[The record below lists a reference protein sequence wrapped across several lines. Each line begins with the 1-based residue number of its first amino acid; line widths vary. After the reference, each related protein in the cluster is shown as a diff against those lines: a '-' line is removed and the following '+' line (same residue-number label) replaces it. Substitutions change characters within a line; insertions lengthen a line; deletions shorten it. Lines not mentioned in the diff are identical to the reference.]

1 MPHQCTNCGRGFE
14 DGSQEMLSGCPNC
27 GGNKFQFRPEGGDSS
42 PPAEDPPEPPEPP
55 GGNSTVAKT
64 VGKTAATVRDLV
76 GGSDGE
82 PGVGARAADSADA
95 PTGTDGQIEA
105 GPAGTENS
113 AQASARGEVV
123 SPDEL
128 PDHTGEGDREVEP
141 AGADSAA
148 SVEPPTDDTQDRP
161 DLKELREE
169 LNSQFE
175 SVKVVAPGQYE
186 LNLMELYDREEY
198 IVALQ
203 EDGHYSIQVPETIRE

>member
-27 GGNKFQFRPEGGDSS
+27 GGNKFQFRPEGSDGS
-42 PPAEDPPEPPEPP
+42 PPTEEPPEPPEPP
-55 GGNSTVAKT
+55 GGNSVAKT
-64 VGKTAATVRDLV
+64 VGKTAATVRDIV

-82 PGVGARAADSADA
+82 PTAGADSGSD
-95 PTGTDGQIEA
+95 P
-105 GPAGTENS
+105 GPAGDSQIDASPAGAENS

-123 SPDEL
+123 SLDEL
-128 PDHTGEGDREVEP
+128 PDHSGDGDREFEP

-148 SVEPPTDDTQDRP
+148 SVEPPTDDRQDRP
-161 DLKELREE
+161 DLSELREE
-169 LNSQFE
+169 LNAQFE

>member
-27 GGNKFQFRPEGGDSS
+27 GGNKFQFRPEGADSS
-42 PPAEDPPEPPEPP
+42 PPTDAEPPEPPEPP
-55 GGNSTVAKT
+55 GGNSAVAKT
-64 VGKTAATVRDLV
+64 VGKTAATVRDIV
-76 GGSDGE
+76 GGNDE
-82 PGVGARAADSADA
+82 PSVGADQPETADS
-95 PTGTDGQIEA
+95 QIAA
-105 GPAGTENS
+105 GPTDTEDA

-128 PDHTGEGDREVEP
+128 PDHSADGDHQFEP
-141 AGADSAA
+141 AGADDAA
-148 SVEPPTDDTQDRP
+148 SVEPPADDGQDRP

-169 LNSQFE
+169 LNNQFE

-198 IVALQ
+198 IVALE
-203 EDGHYSIQVPETIRE
+203 EDGRYSIQVPEPIKE

>member
-27 GGNKFQFRPEGGDSS
+27 GGNKFQFQPEGADSS
-42 PPAEDPPEPPEPP
+42 PPADAEPPEPPDSP

-64 VGKTAATVRDLV
+64 VGKTAATVRDIV
-76 GGSDGE
+76 GGDE
-82 PGVGARAADSADA
+82 PSVGAEPAAPSD
-95 PTGTDGQIEA
+95 TTDGQIDA
-105 GPAGTENS
+105 GPTDSEDA

-128 PDHTGEGDREVEP
+128 PDHSADGDQQFES
-141 AGADSAA
+141 AAADDAA
-148 SVEPPTDDTQDRP
+148 SVEPPADDGQDRP

-169 LNSQFE
+169 LNNQFE

-203 EDGHYSIQVPETIRE
+203 EDGRYSIQVPEPITE

>member
-27 GGNKFQFRPEGGDSS
+27 GGNKFQFRPEGADSS
-42 PPAEDPPEPPEPP
+42 PPSEEPPEPPEPP

-64 VGKTAATVRDLV
+64 VGKTAATVRDIV
-76 GGSDGE
+76 GSDE
-82 PGVGARAADSADA
+82 P
-95 PTGTDGQIEA
+95 
-105 GPAGTENS
+105 PAGAEPADTGDASGTVNAGSTDAEDA
-113 AQASARGEVV
+113 AQASARGDVV

-128 PDHTGEGDREVEP
+128 PDHAPEGDHQFDPP
-141 AGADSAA
+141 AADSAP
-148 SVEPPTDDTQDRP
+148 SVEPPADDTQDRP
-161 DLKELREE
+161 DLQELREE

-175 SVKVVAPGQYE
+175 SVKVLAPGQYE

-203 EDGHYSIQVPETIRE
+203 EDGRYSIQVPEPIQE